1 MPGGIMKLF
10 VATSIALCALYG
22 KYSSAHAGD
31 MLPVSPRLESNSTEP
46 DQWHFSASPYFWAA
60 GIDGKVGQFGLTP
73 TRLKSDFSSIL
84 NDLDFSFMGV
94 AEARYDRYSLFS
106 DVMYTKISKGG
117 NSPVGFLSKSV
128 DVTSQTFS
136 GFFGGGYSV
145 FEDDKGRLD
154 LVAGARVWYASTEI
168 SISGG
173 LLDGKSKSDNAF
185 WVDAVAGIRGQYF
198 LTDNLYL
205 TGWALVGGGQAK
217 LDWDVTAAFGYRIQ
231 QNLSAVAGYRALGV
245 DYSHDGFVYDVVQQG
260 PILGLVYH
268 F

>member
-1 MPGGIMKLF
+1 MKLF

-46 DQWHFSASPYFWAA
+46 DQWHFSVSPYFWAA

-106 DVMYTKISKGG
+106 DVMYTKISQDG
-117 NSPVGFLSKSV
+117 NSPVGFLSKSSV

-154 LVAGARVWYASTEI
+154 L
-168 SISGG
+168 GG
-173 LLDGKSKSDNAF
+173 CTCL
-185 WVDAVAGIRGQYF
+185 VREHR
-198 LTDNLYL
+198 NLYL
-205 TGWALVGGGQAK
+205 RRPARWQK
-217 LDWDVTAAFGYRIQ
+217 QERQCF
-231 QNLSAVAGYRALGV
+231 LG
-245 DYSHDGFVYDVVQQG
+245 
-260 PILGLVYH
+260 
-268 F
+268 